1 MKESKLAI
9 QKPFLKWVGGKTQ
22 ILKTIL
28 SRIPGE
34 MNNFHDVF
42 LGGGSVLLAVLSLQK
57 TGDINIK
64 NRIYAYDINRVLINV
79 FKHIQNNK
87 EELYEHI
94 CHYINTYDAL
104 SVGDKETQTNI
115 INRKPKNMEEAMAC
129 KENYYYW
136 VRSKFNSEKMDKDSV
151 ECSAIFMFINKTC
164 FRGMYREGPNGFNVP
179 YGHYKKTPTVIT
191 KEDLDYVSDLVQDVE
206 FVHCDFRDAMKNIDN
221 GDFAYFDPPYA
232 PETKKSFV
240 GYVAEGFTLE
250 THQALFDEIKNIC
263 GCGGDGEDNA
273 KFLLSNANVDIVLN
287 NFKNYNIKHITA
299 RRAINCKNPESTT
312 IELLI
317 YN

>member
-1 MKESKLAI
+1 
-9 QKPFLKWVGGKTQ
+9 
-22 ILKTIL
+22 
-28 SRIPGE
+28 
-34 MNNFHDVF
+34 
-42 LGGGSVLLAVLSLQK
+42 
-57 TGDINIK
+57 
-64 NRIYAYDINRVLINV
+64 
-79 FKHIQNNK
+79 
-87 EELYEHI
+87 
-94 CHYINTYDAL
+94 
-104 SVGDKETQTNI
+104 
-115 INRKPKNMEEAMAC
+115 MAC

-179 YGHYKKTPTVIT
+179 YGHYKKTPTIIT
-191 KEDLDYVSDLVQDVE
+191 KEDLDYVSDLIQDVE
-206 FVHCDFRDAMKNIDN
+206 FIHYDFRDAMKNIDK

-240 GYVAEGFTLE
+240 GYVAEGFSLE

-263 GCGGDGEDNA
+263 GSDGGGDGEGNA

-287 NFKNYNIKHITA
+287 NFKNYNIKNITA
-299 RRAINCKNPESTT
+299 RRAINCKNPEATT
-312 IELLI
+312 TEVLI